1 MSELLAAIAAGA
13 KPMIGMIQL
22 RPLPGGSR
30 YAGESLASLLA
41 HALRE
46 AAVLTEAGFP
56 FLMVQNLGDL
66 PVGRRASVVQV
77 AWMTRIVAEVRQAVQ
92 RPVGLNLLENDAEAM
107 FAIASAAG
115 ADFVRIK
122 VYVGAMVS
130 AAGIEDGQAFQA
142 IRARTQ
148 WCAND
153 VAIFADVHDRTAV
166 PVATAGL
173 VDDVRAA
180 FALGGADGIVI
191 TGRTPVETTAWLGA
205 ARDAFPHRP
214 MLVGGGAT
222 AANIGELVTL
232 ADGVIVSSALKAAG
246 DLFGEL
252 VPAQARAFMAAAER
266 ARAR

>member
-30 YAGESLASLLA
+30 YAGEPLVSLLA

-66 PVGRRASVVQV
+66 PVARRASAVQV
-77 AWMTRIVAEVRQAVQ
+77 AWMTRIVAEVRRATE

-130 AAGIEDGQAFQA
+130 AAGIEDGQAFEA

-148 WCAND
+148 WGAND

-180 FALGGADGIVI
+180 FALGAADGIVI
-191 TGRTPVETTAWLGA
+191 TGRTPAETTAWLAA
-205 ARDAFPHRP
+205 ARAAFPGRP
-214 MLVGGGAT
+214 MLVGGGAQ
-222 AANIGELVTL
+222 AANIGELMTV
-232 ADGVIVSSALKAAG
+232 ADGAIVSSALKTAG

-252 VPAQARAFMAAAER
+252 VPAQARAFMEAA